1 MLIFTIFEIVG
12 LASIISLI
20 TFLNDPN
27 LIQNFLNNVFND
39 YSLNFKIDNENLKY
53 VMLNF
58 FIFLYLIKLL
68 FSYFYINYL
77 QGFVMNFNN
86 KLNIVTLKK
95 YYYEYFDSFQ
105 NRSENLLY
113 SFTNRIPLIAGAT
126 IFLSTII
133 AESLILVF
141 IFIIIV
147 LSSDFETLIA
157 IFYLF

>member
-58 FIFLYLIKLL
+58 FIF
-68 FSYFYINYL
+68 
-77 QGFVMNFNN
+77 FVFN
-86 KLNIVTLKK
+86 
-95 YYYEYFDSFQ
+95 
-105 NRSENLLY
+105 
-113 SFTNRIPLIAGAT
+113 
-126 IFLSTII
+126 
-133 AESLILVF
+133 
-141 IFIIIV
+141 
-147 LSSDFETLIA
+147 
-157 IFYLF
+157 